1 MVGGEE
7 ADVVFEEGGDLS
19 YVGVG
24 VGGSWSDA
32 GEDVLSC
39 GFSGGE
45 LLGSE
50 MDGALIIIIGIVIG
64 IVLCSYV

>member
-1 MVGGEE
+1 LFRGEE
-7 ADVVFEEGGDLS
+7 ADVVFEEGGDFT
-19 YVGVG
+19 YVGVAVVNEG

-39 GFSGGE
+39 GFSDGE

-50 MDGALIIIIGIVIG
+50 MDGPWIIVI
-64 IVLCSYV
+64 VCS